1 MSEIYHRTLK
11 PDIPWEARRYIRQK
25 EREADRLEAWQYRIE
40 IAIELVA
47 IVILSVVLIHFH
59 ITA

>member
-11 PDIPWEARRYIRQK
+11 PDTPWEARRYIRQK